1 MRSIRHLS
9 LVSLLF
15 GPALLGAVSSAN
27 AQSWCRHAAR
37 ADEKLI
43 CDDAQL
49 RELDDR
55 LNLVF
60 GRHHRDISGP
70 AKSKLDQEELGW
82 LISRHR
88 CGADY
93 GCIERRYIDR
103 IEALSGPAAA
113 APDKRE
119 QATGMGS
126 SRPEERAPGESGRK
140 ATTLLTGA
148 RITEQAGTRSAR
160 SRAPAQTGNSG
171 WINPLPRP

>member
-1 MRSIRHLS
+1 MRPIRHVS

-15 GPALLGAVSSAN
+15 CPALLGAVSSAD

-43 CDDAQL
+43 CNDAQL
-49 RELDDR
+49 RQLDDR

-60 GRHHRDISGP
+60 GRRHRDISGR

-82 LISRHR
+82 LMSRHR

-93 GCIERRYIDR
+93 RCLERRYIDR
-103 IEALSGPAAA
+103 IEALSGSAAA
-113 APDKRE
+113 APDERK
-119 QATGMGS
+119 QATEMGS
-126 SRPEERAPGESGRK
+126 SRPEERFPSERSRK
-140 ATTLLTGA
+140 AATLSTGG

-160 SRAPAQTGNSG
+160 SRAPAQTGSSG
-171 WINPLPRP
+171 WINPSPGP